1 MLAAVETLIPVFAI
15 ILLGALLKRLGLLN
29 EDQWRG
35 VEDLIY
41 YVCFPALIVATI
53 ARADFTSVP
62 VFALSAAMAGAV
74 LAMAAILF
82 ALRDPIQRLVN
93 ADRPAFTSI
102 FQGSTRWNTYIALAI
117 VGSLYGTQGI
127 SLAAIAI
134 AVMIPL
140 LNVMCVALLLV
151 YLRDETPD
159 PRVIAH
165 GIYTNPLI
173 VACIVG
179 IAINMSGIRIYGPVL
194 EGGDILGRA
203 TLGLGLIC
211 VGRGAAAR
219 GRAAHRPPRR
229 LHRGD
234 APCGNAGADGRLL
247 PRLRRARGPAGR
259 RHHLRRGPHRL
270 VLLCAGAQAR
280 RRRAAHGAYPDHPDH
295 RRRADAAADDMAVAD
310 NVRITALRGLRRSR

>member
-211 VGRGAAAR
+211 VGAGLRPEDGLHIGR
-219 GRAAHRPPRR
+219 RAAFTAATR
-229 LHRGD
+229 LVGMPALMAGFCLAFGVRGVPLAVAIICAAVPTASFSYVLARKLGGD
-234 APCGNAGADGRLL
+234 APLMARILTIQIIAAALTLPLMIWLL
-247 PRLRRARGPAGR
+247 P
-259 RHHLRRGPHRL
+259 
-270 VLLCAGAQAR
+270 
-280 RRRAAHGAYPDHPDH
+280 
-295 RRRADAAADDMAVAD
+295 
-310 NVRITALRGLRRSR
+310 TT

>member
-102 FQGSTRWNTYIALAI
+102 FQ
-117 VGSLYGTQGI
+117 
-127 SLAAIAI
+127 
-134 AVMIPL
+134 
-140 LNVMCVALLLV
+140 
-151 YLRDETPD
+151 
-159 PRVIAH
+159 
-165 GIYTNPLI
+165 
-173 VACIVG
+173 
-179 IAINMSGIRIYGPVL
+179 
-194 EGGDILGRA
+194 
-203 TLGLGLIC
+203 
-211 VGRGAAAR
+211 AR
-219 GRAAHRPPRR
+219 
-229 LHRGD
+229 
-234 APCGNAGADGRLL
+234 
-247 PRLRRARGPAGR
+247 PAGTPISR
-259 RHHLRRGPHRL
+259 WPSSAA
-270 VLLCAGAQAR
+270 CTAP
-280 RRRAAHGAYPDHPDH
+280 RASAWRPSP
-295 RRRADAAADDMAVAD
+295 
-310 NVRITALRGLRRSR
+310 SR